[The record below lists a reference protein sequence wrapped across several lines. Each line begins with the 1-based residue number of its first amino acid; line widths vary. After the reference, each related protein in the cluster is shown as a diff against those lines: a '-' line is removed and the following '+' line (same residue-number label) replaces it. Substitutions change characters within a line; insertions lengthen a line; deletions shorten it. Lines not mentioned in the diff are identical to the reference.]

1 MRHTRIGTQGCEHEA
16 DRRDTDATAS
26 APTWEETRE
35 EASSTA
41 GFMRV
46 AANPYPGH
54 TLGQRRPS
62 LTRLCDSPCLCEQR
76 TPHWQHQSSV
86 PLGAA
91 AAMAAVGSGVG
102 GSPRF
107 VHHTLTAALAAPGRT
122 PERFTQKGGGPCI
135 PPTHPSPKHTRRPAA
150 PPARQGGSAPR
161 LRRHAYASA
170 CANASRRLRCG
181 APRWR
186 LAPQGKGCVDAPPLS
201 ASACRRPSQ
210 RVVVSQRAC
219 QILIFLSSAPE

>member
-107 VHHTLTAALAAPGRT
+107 VHHTLTAALAAPQ
-122 PERFTQKGGGPCI
+122 P
-135 PPTHPSPKHTRRPAA
+135 HTRAIHSEGWRAVHTSYPSLPQAYQTPRGAA
-150 PPARQGGSAPR
+150 RKARR
-161 LRRHAYASA
+161 
-170 CANASRRLRCG
+170 
-181 APRWR
+181 
-186 LAPQGKGCVDAPPLS
+186 
-201 ASACRRPSQ
+201 
-210 RVVVSQRAC
+210 QRA
-219 QILIFLSSAPE
+219 